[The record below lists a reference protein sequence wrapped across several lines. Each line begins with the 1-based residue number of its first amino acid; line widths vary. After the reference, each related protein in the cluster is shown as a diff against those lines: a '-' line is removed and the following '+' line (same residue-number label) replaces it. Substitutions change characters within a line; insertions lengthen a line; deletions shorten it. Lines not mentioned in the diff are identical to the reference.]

1 MKQISSG
8 QLITGPEWQLLD
20 YTDFIR
26 KKYFIIFLFFPK
38 KNLGGIKNYPYL
50 CNKKRKDMPTI
61 LLAFG
66 LRFYFYS
73 EEHMPIHVHVE
84 NADGRVMMNNYGKD

>member
-1 MKQISSG
+1 
-8 QLITGPEWQLLD
+8 
-20 YTDFIR
+20 
-26 KKYFIIFLFFPK
+26 
-38 KNLGGIKNYPYL
+38 
-50 CNKKRKDMPTI
+50 MPTI

-84 NADGRVMMNNYGKD
+84 NADGRAKFSLEPTVGVTGGQARCEVLNV

>member
-1 MKQISSG
+1 
-8 QLITGPEWQLLD
+8 
-20 YTDFIR
+20 
-26 KKYFIIFLFFPK
+26 
-38 KNLGGIKNYPYL
+38 
-50 CNKKRKDMPTI
+50 MPTI